1 MQLCHKS
8 EKCEKEAIAVYVVT
22 LLQQRNSFLS
32 RKPQMRRNSSCKAS
46 KTQGINIPAE
56 WLWILILDMY
66 E

>member
-1 MQLCHKS
+1 MQLFYNS
-8 EKCEKEAIAVYVVT
+8 EKCEKEVTAVYVVT
-22 LLQQRNSFLS
+22 LLQQCNSCMS

-46 KTQGINIPAE
+46 TMQGINIPAE